1 MANWSALGSVILPNI
16 GGIANGIYFAGQIC
30 KKGEQNTWYDNLKKP
45 KWIAPKC
52 VFGPTWAVLYSSMG
66 YASYL
71 VWEECA
77 DNTER
82 AILPLSLY
90 GGQLLLNWSWTPI
103 FFGLKD
109 LKLAF
114 IELSVLTGAAVA
126 TTISFVYVNRTAAW
140 LMVPYLAWLGYASS
154 VNYYLW
160 KNNPQVK
167 EIKDDEKA
175 K

>member
-1 MANWSALGSVILPNI
+1 MTNWSALGSIILPNV
-16 GGIANGIYFAGQIC
+16 GGFASGIYFAGQIC
-30 KKGEQNTWYDNLKKP
+30 KGQDKAWYDNLKKP
-45 KWIAPKC
+45 SWIAPKYA
-52 VFGPTWAVLYSSMG
+52 FAPAWTVLYSSIG

-77 DNTER
+77 DEPER
-82 AILPLSLY
+82 AIVPLSLY
-90 GGQLLLNWSWTPI
+90 GGQLLLNWAWTPI

-114 IELSVLTGAAVA
+114 IEISVLSGAATA
-126 TTISFVYVNRTAAW
+126 TAISFAYVNRTAG
-140 LMVPYLAWLGYASS
+140 LLLVPYLAWLGYATSLS
-154 VNYYLW
+154 YYVW

-167 EIKDDEKA
+167 EIKDDEKT